1 MEIKPIKT
9 RIFRENEDLFSF
21 VLQYVKKIPENS
33 ILAVTSKIV
42 ALSEGRTAQYKNQAT
57 KVKLIKEES
66 DFALNE
72 RKMLFS
78 LKDGMVMAFA
88 GVDESNGDG
97 RIILLPKNSFSSAK
111 ILRRKLMQKLNLK
124 KFGVL
129 IADSGF
135 IPFRNG

>member
-78 LKDGMVMAFA
+78 LKMAWSWHLPAWTNQTAMA
-88 GVDESNGDG
+88 G
-97 RIILLPKNSFSSAK
+97 
-111 ILRRKLMQKLNLK
+111 
-124 KFGVL
+124 
-129 IADSGF
+129 
-135 IPFRNG
+135 